1 MLIGEKSEVYYSTG
15 SHQEDERIKYEKER
29 DMENLIEMEANMEME
44 LDMDYIYEMTHFTRV
59 DEDGYPEELHN
70 SFR

>member
-15 SHQEDERIKYEKER
+15 SHKEDERMKYEEER
-29 DMENLIEMEANMEME
+29 DMENLIEMEAYNEMLCDME
-44 LDMDYIYEMTHFTRV
+44 YFTRRD
-59 DEDGYPEELHN
+59 DEGYLEDLPT

>member
-15 SHQEDERIKYEKER
+15 SHQEDERMKYEKER
-29 DMENLIEMEANMEME
+29 DMENLFEIEVYNELLFDMEDFTINDEE
-44 LDMDYIYEMTHFTRV
+44 EYLEDSYI
-59 DEDGYPEELHN
+59 